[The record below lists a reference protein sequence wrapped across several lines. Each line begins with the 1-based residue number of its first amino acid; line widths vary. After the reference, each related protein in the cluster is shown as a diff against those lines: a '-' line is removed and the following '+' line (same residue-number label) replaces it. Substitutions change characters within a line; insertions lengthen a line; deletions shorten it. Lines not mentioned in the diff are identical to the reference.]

1 MATTF
6 AQLDIVNRV
15 LLRLGGLKTTQTQLD
30 NEEGK
35 ISTPGLILDFLTR
48 NNKILQQRGWHF
60 NTEVKKLSPDANGEI
75 PVPTSVAG
83 QPSGNPSI
91 LNIDTVGSS
100 RGVDVIDKNDK
111 LFDLKNNTFTFSSEI
126 EVMVVYLADLGQL
139 PQEVV
144 NYLVVKTAMD
154 YNRSYKQAG
163 ALDQALAM
171 EMVDRDRELKRME
184 LDRADFNVLDS
195 DEANAVRGRTRHTSR
210 R

>member
-1 MATTF
+1 MATTA
-6 AQLDIVNRV
+6 AQVDAVNRV
-15 LLRLGGLKTTQTQLD
+15 LMRLGGLKTTQTQLD

-48 NNKILQQRGWHF
+48 NNKVLQQRGWHF
-60 NTEVKKLSPDANGEI
+60 NTEVKKLSPDGSSEI
-75 PVPTSVAG
+75 PIPTTVGG
-83 QPSGNPSI
+83 QTGTATI
-91 LNIDTVGSS
+91 LNISS
-100 RGVDVIDKNDK
+100 DLEVAIVYLVDLDK
-111 LFDLKNNTFTFSSEI
+111 LPE
-126 EVMVVYLADLGQL
+126 
-139 PQEVV
+139 EVV
-144 NYLVVKTAMD
+144 EYLVVKTAMD

>member
-1 MATTF
+1 MATTA
-6 AQLDIVNRV
+6 AQVDAVNRV
-15 LLRLGGLKTTQTQLD
+15 LMRLGGLQTTQTQLD

-60 NTEVKKLSPDANGEI
+60 NTEVKKLSPDVNNEI
-75 PVPTSVAG
+75 LVPTTVGGQAG
-83 QPSGNPSI
+83 TATI

-100 RGVDVIDKNDK
+100 RGTDVINKNGK
-111 LFDLKNNTFTFSSEI
+111 LFDLKDNTFTFSSEL
-126 EVMVVYLADLGQL
+126 EVMIVYLADLGQL

-144 NYLVVKTAMD
+144 NYLVVRTAMD

>member
-1 MATTF
+1 MATTP
-6 AQLDIVNRV
+6 AQLDAVNRV
-15 LLRLGGLKTTQTQLD
+15 LMRLGGLQTTQAQLD

-35 ISTPGLILDFLTR
+35 ISTPGLILDFLLR

-60 NTEVKKLSPDANGEI
+60 NTEVKKLSPDVNGEI
-75 PVPTSVAG
+75 PIPTSVAG
-83 QPSGNPSI
+83 QTGNPTI

-100 RGVDVIDKNDK
+100 RGTDVINKNGK
-111 LFDLKNNTFTFSSEI
+111 LFDLKNNTFTFSSEL
-126 EVMVVYLADLGQL
+126 EVAIVYAADLGQL

-184 LDRADFNVLDS
+184 LDRADFNILDS
-195 DEANAVRGRTRHTSR
+195 DEANAVRGRTRFTSR

>member
-1 MATTF
+1 MATTA
-6 AQLDIVNRV
+6 AQLDAVNRV
-15 LLRLGGLKTTQTQLD
+15 LMRLGGLQTTQAQLD

-60 NTEVKKLSPDANGEI
+60 NTEVKKLSPDVNNEI

-83 QPSGNPSI
+83 QTGSPAI
-91 LNIDTVGSS
+91 LSIDTVGSS
-100 RGVDVIDKNDK
+100 RGTDVINKNGK
-111 LFDLKNNTFTFSSEI
+111 LFDLKNNTFTFSSEL
-126 EVMVVYLADLGQL
+126 EVAIVYTADLGQL
-139 PQEVV
+139 PEEVTD
-144 NYLVVKTAMD
+144 YLVAKTAMD

-195 DEANAVRGRTRHTSR
+195 DEANAVRGRTRFTSR

>member
-1 MATTF
+1 MATTA
-6 AQLDIVNRV
+6 AQVDAVNRV
-15 LLRLGGLKTTQTQLD
+15 LMRLGGLQTTQTQLE

-60 NTEVKKLSPDANGEI
+60 NTEVKKLSPDVNNEI
-75 PVPTSVAG
+75 LVPTTVGGQAG
-83 QPSGNPSI
+83 TATI

-100 RGVDVIDKNDK
+100 RGTDVINKNGK
-111 LFDLKNNTFTFSSEI
+111 LFDLKDNTFTFSSEL
-126 EVMVVYLADLGQL
+126 EVMIVYLADLGQL

-144 NYLVVKTAMD
+144 NYLVVRTAMD

>member
-1 MATTF
+1 MATTL
-6 AQLDIVNRV
+6 AQVDAVNRV
-15 LLRLGGLKTTQTQLD
+15 LMRLGGHKTNQAQLD

-60 NTEVKKLSPDANGEI
+60 NTEVKKLSPDGSGEI
-75 PVPTSVAG
+75 PIPTTVGG
-83 QPSGNPSI
+83 QTGTATI
-91 LNIDTVGSS
+91 LNIDAVASS
-100 RGVDVIDKNDK
+100 KGKDVLVKNSK
-111 LFDLKNNTFTFSSEI
+111 MFDLKDNTFTFSSDL
-126 EVMVVYLADLGQL
+126 EVAIVYLVDLDKL
-139 PQEVV
+139 PEEVIE
-144 NYLVVKTAMD
+144 YLVVKTAMD